1 MIDVSK
7 VILPSVSNDFSIS
20 FEMSMT
26 SSISLF
32 HLNEY
37 THIYLS
43 SESYTL
49 WLPQTR
55 WLREGVGR
63 TWTMRDAHNY

>member
-49 WLPQTR
+49 
-55 WLREGVGR
+55 
-63 TWTMRDAHNY
+63 